1 MLNLLDDHNDLDVDS
16 KLQMYGGRFN
26 SGAWLYE
33 KSSQA
38 GLLD

>member
-26 SGAWLYE
+26 SGAWLCE